1 MRRLLVLALAIAAAS
16 PARSAAPPGLD
27 RVLAPLQFLVGDW
40 EAVAKPGTPTGW
52 FTFTPDAQG
61 SVLVRRNHSESPAA
75 NGRPAGTHDDLMVV
89 FHEGSPVVVK
99 AIYFDSEGHTI
110 RYTADVSTA
119 GRVTFV
125 SDASAP
131 GPRYRLSY
139 ASHPDGTVD
148 GTFEVAPPGKPDAFA
163 PYFSWTARAKSR

>member
-1 MRRLLVLALAIAAAS
+1 MRRMLVLALAIAATS
-16 PARSAAPPGLD
+16 PARSAAPSALD

-40 EAVAKPGTPTGW
+40 EVFAKPGNPSGW
-52 FTFTPDAQG
+52 FSIRPDVQG
-61 SVLVRRNHSESPAA
+61 SILLRRNHSESPAA
-75 NGRPAGTHDDLMVV
+75 NGRPAGSHDDLMVV
-89 FHEGSPVVVK
+89 FHDGSPAVVR

-119 GRVTFV
+119 RQVTFV

-139 ASHPDGTVD
+139 RSNPNGTLDGK
-148 GTFEVAPPGKPDAFA
+148 FEVAPPGKPDAFTT
-163 PYFSWTARAKSR
+163 YFAWTAVERPL